1 MKWKQIGTSLF
12 SSRRWVLTNNLV
24 TREKRPG
31 TRLVPEIKIVR
42 WSGEISKILKL
53 FFLFFENIWH
63 CEENSSQEDR
73 MIQFYFLSIQRFFYF
88 RVWSVTTVLRF

>member
-12 SSRRWVLTNNLV
+12 SSQRWVLANNLA
-24 TREKRPG
+24 TRERRPG

-53 FFLFFENIWH
+53 FFLFFENIQTSTRWH
-63 CEENSSQEDR
+63 CEENSS
-73 MIQFYFLSIQRFFYF
+73 
-88 RVWSVTTVLRF
+88 

>member
-12 SSRRWVLTNNLV
+12 SSQRWVLANNLV

-53 FFLFFENIWH
+53 FF
-63 CEENSSQEDR
+63 
-73 MIQFYFLSIQRFFYF
+73 
-88 RVWSVTTVLRF
+88 